1 MRTLPLLAACACL
14 AAVPARAGTLEL
26 EQALEGAGAAPL
38 LGESE
43 PVRFRLRVLAA
54 CSADE
59 ELVSLSVAV
68 ADTRLAADTA
78 ALDDEDSAEV
88 VLEVSP
94 RQLQGINERLLCSDS
109 DAGEGS
115 LKLLRGAFSATA
127 SARCSH
133 TENGVRLLYASTDL
147 DVSYWCPGGTQ
158 SPEAG
163 AAGR

>member
-1 MRTLPLLAACACL
+1 MRTLPLLAAGLCL
-14 AAVPARAGTLEL
+14 AAAPSRAGTLEL
-26 EQALEGAGAAPL
+26 EQVLEGDGAAPL
-38 LGESE
+38 LGERE

-68 ADTRLAADTA
+68 ADTRLAADPA
-78 ALDDEDSAEV
+78 VLDDDDGAEL

-109 DAGEGS
+109 DGGEGS

-133 TENGVRLLYASTDL
+133 AERGPRLLYASTDV
-147 DVSYWCPGGTQ
+147 DVSYWCPGETQ
-158 SPEAG
+158 PSESG
-163 AAGR
+163 AADR